1 MSTLVTENHDR
12 LVRKT
17 TKIYAGISLFCIVFS
32 AVYEYFS
39 HEVYSGYMIFAF
51 LFPFAG
57 GVLPF
62 GFMMIKKAKYRPGA
76 LPLNLYHSGIAA
88 LTVGSIFQGV
98 LEIYGTTNKLIK
110 IYWIAG
116 IFFTAAGI
124 FLYLGGRIFKNA
136 DSGTGSENNS
146 SAP

>member
-1 MSTLVTENHDR
+1 MSILVTENYDG
-12 LVRKT
+12 LVQKT
-17 TKIYAGISLFCIVFS
+17 TKIYAGFSLFCMIFS

-51 LFPFAG
+51 LFPFIG

-62 GFMMIKKAKYRPGA
+62 AFIMIKKRKYRPGV
-76 LPLNLYHSGIAA
+76 LPLNLYHSGIAT

-116 IFFTAAGI
+116 IAFTVAGI
-124 FLYLGGRIFKNA
+124 FLYLGGRIFKNG
-136 DSGTGSENNS
+136 DSDTGSANNS